1 MLNQIRALL
10 QDGQLRQ
17 KIKEAK
23 TLNEAIKLIT
33 IADAEKGDSFTT
45 EDVTQ
50 MLTKLT
56 SGSDNEW
63 QKLSEEDLLAVAG
76 GFPTAGSGCVCW
88 PTGHTDCD
96 C

>member
-1 MLNQIRALL
+1 MLNQIKTLL

-17 KIKEAK
+17 KIKAAK

-33 IADAEKGDSFTT
+33 IADTRKSNNLTT

-63 QKLSEEDLLAVAG
+63 QKLSEKDLLAVAG
-76 GFPTAGSGCVCW
+76 GIVGVPSPPV
-88 PTGHTDCD
+88 PTGLSNCD